1 MIIFSTLAVFA
12 VTLVLI
18 LAKPRGLH
26 EAWATCL
33 GGGLMLLLHLETPAQ
48 AERTIAQGLGVLVF
62 LFALMLLSA
71 LLDKSGFFEWAAVL
85 AARSAGGSG
94 HALYRNVFVLGAA
107 ITALLSLDTTAII
120 LTPIVLA
127 FVQRL
132 KLAPLPFLLACA
144 FVANTGSL
152 LLPVSNLT
160 NLLFQSAF
168 HWSFGAFA
176 LRMALPQIGSV
187 LVNFCIFRRM
197 FRRDLPRAFD
207 ASLLPLSGSVIP
219 DLPFFRGAVLV
230 LLFVL
235 IGYFAGS
242 LRGIAP
248 YGTALAGCAV
258 LLLWGI
264 MRKQVTATIFGEIS
278 WPLFP
283 FVIGLFVVIQGVENL
298 GPAQFAARGLQAV
311 GAHPLALL
319 FAAAFGSALGA
330 NIVNNIPMALL
341 AINVLRLGHA
351 SLPAQ
356 YGALLGCNLGP
367 NLAVSGS
374 LATMLVITTA
384 RKKGAEITAR
394 QFFRTGLLTTPCVLA
409 AACVLLWLSLRLLP

>member
-1 MIIFSTLAVFA
+1 MTVFF
-12 VTLVLI
+12 TLVVFVLTLFLI
-18 LAKPRGLH
+18 VVKPRGLH

-48 AERTIAQGLGVLVF
+48 AWRTTAQGMGVLLF

-71 LLDKSGFFEWAAVL
+71 LLDKSGFFEWAAVQ
-85 AARSAGGSG
+85 AARSAGGNG
-94 HALYRNVFVLGAA
+94 QALYRNVFVLGAA

-187 LVNFCIFRRM
+187 LVNFWVFRRM
-197 FRRDLPRAFD
+197 FRRDLPQSFD
-207 ASLLPLSGSVIP
+207 ASLLPEPGSVIP
-219 DLPFFRGAVLV
+219 DLPFFRGAILVLACVLV
-230 LLFVL
+230 
-235 IGYFAGS
+235 GYFAGS
-242 LRGIAP
+242 LHGIAP
-248 YGTALAGCAV
+248 YGVALAGCAV
-258 LLLWGI
+258 LLLWGLA
-264 MRKQVTATIFGEIS
+264 RKQVTAAILGEVS

-283 FVIGLFVVIQGVENL
+283 FIVGLFVVIQGVENL
-298 GPAQFAARGLQAV
+298 GLAQFAARGLHAV
-311 GAHPLALL
+311 GPHPAELV
-319 FAAAFGSALGA
+319 FACAFGSGLGA

-341 AINVLRLGHA
+341 AIHVLRLGHA
-351 SLPAQ
+351 SPFAQ

-384 RKKGAEITAR
+384 RKKGADITAR
-394 QFFRTGLLTTPCVLA
+394 QFFRAGLPTTPLVLA
-409 AACVLLWLSLRLLP
+409 AACVLLWLSLRVLP